1 MFENEDEWVSKTQMK
16 KQMNDLQALGMEL
29 TKLSTDTLKKIGL
42 DEDLYEAV
50 VTYKKITSNGALKR
64 QSQFIGRL
72 MRDTD
77 PAPIEAF
84 LAKLRGENTAHN
96 AFLQRV
102 EQARTRLLAD
112 DNALTQFMAD
122 FPHADAG
129 KLRTLIR
136 NTKKEQE
143 QNKPPK
149 NFRAL
154 FQEIKSVME
163 GGQCRT
169 GKNKYRGRLKTGFGF
184 CKSYR
189 LFSDDLFKFHIIL
202 LKYIVIFQTS
212 L

>member
-1 MFENEDEWVSKTQMK
+1 MFEQEDEWVSKTQMK

-29 TKLSTDTLKKIGL
+29 TKLSSDTLKKIGL
-42 DEDLYEAV
+42 DEELFEAIAA
-50 VTYKKITSNGALKR
+50 YKKITSNSALKR
-64 QSQFIGRL
+64 QAQFIGRL

-77 PAPIEAF
+77 PAPIEAY
-84 LAKLRGENTAHN
+84 LAKLRGDNEAHN

-112 DNALTQFMAD
+112 DGAITQFMAD
-122 FPHADAG
+122 FPQADAG

-154 FQEIKSVME
+154 FQEIKAVME
-163 GGQCRT
+163 AGQ
-169 GKNKYRGRLKTGFGF
+169 
-184 CKSYR
+184 
-189 LFSDDLFKFHIIL
+189 SDASEEGQDWEE
-202 LKYIVIFQTS
+202 
-212 L
+212 

>member
-1 MFENEDEWVSKTQMK
+1 MFEQEDEWVSKTQMK

-29 TKLSTDTLKKIGL
+29 TKLSSDTLKKIGL
-42 DEDLYEAV
+42 DEDLFEAIA
-50 VTYKKITSNGALKR
+50 TYKKITSNSALKR
-64 QSQFIGRL
+64 QAQFIGRL

-77 PAPIEAF
+77 PAPIEAY
-84 LAKLRGENTAHN
+84 LAKLRGDNAAHN

-112 DNALTQFMAD
+112 DGAITQFMAD
-122 FPHADAG
+122 FPQAEAG

-154 FQEIKSVME
+154 FQEIKAVME
-163 GGQCRT
+163 AGQ
-169 GKNKYRGRLKTGFGF
+169 
-184 CKSYR
+184 
-189 LFSDDLFKFHIIL
+189 SDASEEGQDWEE
-202 LKYIVIFQTS
+202 
-212 L
+212 

>member
-1 MFENEDEWVSKTQMK
+1 MFEQEDEWVSKTKMK

-29 TKLSTDTLKKIGL
+29 TKLSSDTLKKIGL
-42 DEDLYEAV
+42 DEELFEAIA
-50 VTYKKITSNGALKR
+50 TYKKITSNSALKR
-64 QSQFIGRL
+64 QAQFIGRL

-77 PAPIEAF
+77 PAPIEAY
-84 LAKLRGENTAHN
+84 LAKLRGDNAAHN

-112 DNALTQFMAD
+112 DGAITQFMAD
-122 FPHADAG
+122 FPQADAG

-154 FQEIKSVME
+154 FQEIKAVME
-163 GGQCRT
+163 AGQ
-169 GKNKYRGRLKTGFGF
+169 
-184 CKSYR
+184 
-189 LFSDDLFKFHIIL
+189 SDASEEGQDWEE
-202 LKYIVIFQTS
+202 
-212 L
+212 

>member
-1 MFENEDEWVSKTQMK
+1 MFEQEDEWVSKTQMK

-29 TKLSTDTLKKIGL
+29 TKLSSDTLKKIGL
-42 DEDLYEAV
+42 DEELFEAIA
-50 VTYKKITSNGALKR
+50 TYKKITSNSALKR
-64 QSQFIGRL
+64 QAQFIGRL

-77 PAPIEAF
+77 PAPIEAY
-84 LAKLRGENTAHN
+84 LAKLRGDNAAHN

-112 DNALTQFMAD
+112 DGAITQFMAD
-122 FPHADAG
+122 FPQADAG

-154 FQEIKSVME
+154 FQEIKTVME
-163 GGQCRT
+163 AGQ
-169 GKNKYRGRLKTGFGF
+169 
-184 CKSYR
+184 
-189 LFSDDLFKFHIIL
+189 SDASGEGQDWEE
-202 LKYIVIFQTS
+202 
-212 L
+212 

>member
-1 MFENEDEWVSKTQMK
+1 MFEQEDEWVSKTQMK

-29 TKLSTDTLKKIGL
+29 TKLSSDTLKKIGL
-42 DEDLYEAV
+42 DEELFEAI
-50 VTYKKITSNGALKR
+50 VTYKKITSNSALKR
-64 QSQFIGRL
+64 QAQFIGRL

-77 PAPIEAF
+77 PAPIEAY
-84 LAKLRGENTAHN
+84 LAKLRGDNAAHN

-112 DNALTQFMAD
+112 DGAITQFMAD
-122 FPHADAG
+122 FPQADAG

-154 FQEIKSVME
+154 FQEIKAVME
-163 GGQCRT
+163 ADQSDASEEGQDW
-169 GKNKYRGRLKTGFGF
+169 GE
-184 CKSYR
+184 
-189 LFSDDLFKFHIIL
+189 
-202 LKYIVIFQTS
+202 
-212 L
+212 

>member
-1 MFENEDEWVSKTQMK
+1 MFEQEDEWVSKTQMK

-29 TKLSTDTLKKIGL
+29 TKLSSDTLKKIGL
-42 DEDLYEAV
+42 DEELFEAIA
-50 VTYKKITSNGALKR
+50 TYKKITSNSALKR
-64 QSQFIGRL
+64 QAQFIGRL

-77 PAPIEAF
+77 PAPIEAY
-84 LAKLRGENTAHN
+84 LAKLRGDNAAHN

-112 DNALTQFMAD
+112 DGAITQFMAD
-122 FPHADAG
+122 FPQADAG

-154 FQEIKSVME
+154 FQEIKAVME
-163 GGQCRT
+163 AGQ
-169 GKNKYRGRLKTGFGF
+169 
-184 CKSYR
+184 
-189 LFSDDLFKFHIIL
+189 SDASEEGQ
-202 LKYIVIFQTS
+202 YWEE
-212 L
+212 

>member
-1 MFENEDEWVSKTQMK
+1 MFEQEDEWVSKTQMK

-29 TKLSTDTLKKIGL
+29 TKLSSDTLKKIGL
-42 DEDLYEAV
+42 DEELFEAI
-50 VTYKKITSNGALKR
+50 VTYKKITSNSALKR
-64 QSQFIGRL
+64 QAQFIGRL

-77 PAPIEAF
+77 PAPIEAY
-84 LAKLRGENTAHN
+84 LAKLRGDNAAHN

-112 DNALTQFMAD
+112 DGAITQFMAD
-122 FPHADAG
+122 FPQADAG

-154 FQEIKSVME
+154 FQEIKAVME
-163 GGQCRT
+163 AGQ
-169 GKNKYRGRLKTGFGF
+169 
-184 CKSYR
+184 
-189 LFSDDLFKFHIIL
+189 SDASEEG
-202 LKYIVIFQTS
+202 QNWEE
-212 L
+212 

>member
-1 MFENEDEWVSKTQMK
+1 MFEQEGEWVSKTQMK

-29 TKLSTDTLKKIGL
+29 TKLSSDTLKKIGL
-42 DEDLYEAV
+42 DEELFEAIAA
-50 VTYKKITSNGALKR
+50 YKKITSNSALKR
-64 QSQFIGRL
+64 QAQFIGRL

-77 PAPIEAF
+77 PAPIESF
-84 LAKLRGENTAHN
+84 LAKLRGDNTAHN

-112 DNALTQFMAD
+112 DGAITQFMAD
-122 FPHADAG
+122 FPQADAG

-154 FQEIKSVME
+154 FQEIKAVME
-163 GGQCRT
+163 AGQ
-169 GKNKYRGRLKTGFGF
+169 
-184 CKSYR
+184 
-189 LFSDDLFKFHIIL
+189 SDASEEGQDWEE
-202 LKYIVIFQTS
+202 
-212 L
+212 

>member
-1 MFENEDEWVSKTQMK
+1 MFEQEDEWVSKTQMK

-29 TKLSTDTLKKIGL
+29 TKLSSDTLKKIGL
-42 DEDLYEAV
+42 DEELFEAIAA
-50 VTYKKITSNGALKR
+50 YKKITSNSALKR
-64 QSQFIGRL
+64 QAQFIGRL

-77 PAPIEAF
+77 PAPIEAY
-84 LAKLRGENTAHN
+84 LAKLRGDNAAHN

-112 DNALTQFMAD
+112 DGAITQFMAD
-122 FPHADAG
+122 FPQADAG

-154 FQEIKSVME
+154 FQEIKAVME
-163 GGQCRT
+163 AGQ
-169 GKNKYRGRLKTGFGF
+169 
-184 CKSYR
+184 
-189 LFSDDLFKFHIIL
+189 SDASEEGQDWEE
-202 LKYIVIFQTS
+202 
-212 L
+212 

>member
-1 MFENEDEWVSKTQMK
+1 MFEQEDEWVSKTQMK

-29 TKLSTDTLKKIGL
+29 TKLSSDTLKKIGL
-42 DEDLYEAV
+42 DEELFEAI
-50 VTYKKITSNGALKR
+50 VTYKKITSNSALKR
-64 QSQFIGRL
+64 QAQFIGRL

-77 PAPIEAF
+77 PAPIEAY
-84 LAKLRGENTAHN
+84 LAKLRGDNTVHN

-112 DNALTQFMAD
+112 DGSITQFMAD
-122 FPHADAG
+122 FPQADAG

-154 FQEIKSVME
+154 FQEIKAVME
-163 GGQCRT
+163 AGQ
-169 GKNKYRGRLKTGFGF
+169 
-184 CKSYR
+184 
-189 LFSDDLFKFHIIL
+189 SDASEEGQDWGE
-202 LKYIVIFQTS
+202 
-212 L
+212 

>member
-1 MFENEDEWVSKTQMK
+1 MFEQEDEWVSKTQMK

-29 TKLSTDTLKKIGL
+29 TKLSSDTLKKIGL
-42 DEDLYEAV
+42 DEELFEAIAA
-50 VTYKKITSNGALKR
+50 YKKITSNSALKR
-64 QSQFIGRL
+64 QAQFIGRL

-77 PAPIEAF
+77 PAPIEVY
-84 LAKLRGENTAHN
+84 LAKLRGDNTAHN

-112 DNALTQFMAD
+112 DGAITQFMAD
-122 FPHADAG
+122 FPQADAG

-154 FQEIKSVME
+154 FQEIKAVME
-163 GGQCRT
+163 AGQ
-169 GKNKYRGRLKTGFGF
+169 
-184 CKSYR
+184 
-189 LFSDDLFKFHIIL
+189 SD
-202 LKYIVIFQTS
+202 VSEEGQNWEE
-212 L
+212 

>member
-1 MFENEDEWVSKTQMK
+1 MFEQEDEWVSKTQMK

-29 TKLSTDTLKKIGL
+29 TKLSSDTLKKIGL
-42 DEDLYEAV
+42 DEDLFEAIA
-50 VTYKKITSNGALKR
+50 TYKKITSNSALKR
-64 QSQFIGRL
+64 QAQFIGRL

-77 PAPIEAF
+77 PAPIEAY
-84 LAKLRGENTAHN
+84 LAKLRGDNAAHN

-112 DNALTQFMAD
+112 DGAITQFMAD
-122 FPHADAG
+122 FPQADAG

-154 FQEIKSVME
+154 FQKIKAVME
-163 GGQCRT
+163 AGQ
-169 GKNKYRGRLKTGFGF
+169 
-184 CKSYR
+184 
-189 LFSDDLFKFHIIL
+189 SDASEEGQDWEE
-202 LKYIVIFQTS
+202 
-212 L
+212 

>member
-1 MFENEDEWVSKTQMK
+1 MFEQEDEWVSKTQMK

-29 TKLSTDTLKKIGL
+29 TKLSSDTLKKIGL
-42 DEDLYEAV
+42 DEELFEAIA
-50 VTYKKITSNGALKR
+50 TYKKITSNSALKR
-64 QSQFIGRL
+64 QAQFIGRL

-77 PAPIEAF
+77 PAPIEAY
-84 LAKLRGENTAHN
+84 LAKLRGDNAAHN

-112 DNALTQFMAD
+112 DGAITQFMAD
-122 FPHADAG
+122 FPQADAG

-154 FQEIKSVME
+154 FQEIKAVME
-163 GGQCRT
+163 AGQSNASEE
-169 GKNKYRGRLKTGFGF
+169 GQ
-184 CKSYR
+184 
-189 LFSDDLFKFHIIL
+189 DWEE
-202 LKYIVIFQTS
+202 
-212 L
+212 

>member
-1 MFENEDEWVSKTQMK
+1 MFEQEDEWVSKTQMK

-29 TKLSTDTLKKIGL
+29 TKLSNDTLKKIGL
-42 DEDLYEAV
+42 DEELFEAIA
-50 VTYKKITSNGALKR
+50 TYKKITSNSALKR
-64 QSQFIGRL
+64 QAQFIGRL

-77 PAPIEAF
+77 PAPIEAY
-84 LAKLRGENTAHN
+84 LAKLRGDNAAHN

-112 DNALTQFMAD
+112 DGAITQFMAD
-122 FPHADAG
+122 FPQADAG

-154 FQEIKSVME
+154 FQEIKAVME
-163 GGQCRT
+163 AGQ
-169 GKNKYRGRLKTGFGF
+169 
-184 CKSYR
+184 
-189 LFSDDLFKFHIIL
+189 SDASGEGQDWEE
-202 LKYIVIFQTS
+202 
-212 L
+212 

>member
-1 MFENEDEWVSKTQMK
+1 MFEQEDEWVSKTQMK

-29 TKLSTDTLKKIGL
+29 TKLSSDTLKKIGL
-42 DEDLYEAV
+42 DEDLFEAIA
-50 VTYKKITSNGALKR
+50 TYKKITSNSALKR
-64 QSQFIGRL
+64 QAQFIGRL

-77 PAPIEAF
+77 PAPIEAY
-84 LAKLRGENTAHN
+84 LAKLRGDNAAHN

-112 DNALTQFMAD
+112 DGAITQFMAD
-122 FPHADAG
+122 FPQADAG

-154 FQEIKSVME
+154 FQEIKAVME
-163 GGQCRT
+163 ADQSDASEEGQDW
-169 GKNKYRGRLKTGFGF
+169 GE
-184 CKSYR
+184 
-189 LFSDDLFKFHIIL
+189 
-202 LKYIVIFQTS
+202 
-212 L
+212 

>member
-1 MFENEDEWVSKTQMK
+1 MFEQEDEWVSKTQMK

-29 TKLSTDTLKKIGL
+29 TKLSSDTLKKIGL
-42 DEDLYEAV
+42 DEELFEAIA
-50 VTYKKITSNGALKR
+50 TYKKITSNSALKR
-64 QSQFIGRL
+64 QAQFIGRL

-77 PAPIEAF
+77 PAPIEAY
-84 LAKLRGENTAHN
+84 LAKLRGDNTVHN

-112 DNALTQFMAD
+112 DGSITQFMAD
-122 FPHADAG
+122 FPQADAG

-154 FQEIKSVME
+154 FQEIKAVME
-163 GGQCRT
+163 TGQ
-169 GKNKYRGRLKTGFGF
+169 
-184 CKSYR
+184 
-189 LFSDDLFKFHIIL
+189 SDVSEEGQDWEE
-202 LKYIVIFQTS
+202 
-212 L
+212 

>member
-112 DNALTQFMAD
+112 GRQIAHLNPQHEKRAGTKQTAEKLPRPLPRNQIHHGRRSERFGRNAGL
-122 FPHADAG
+122 
-129 KLRTLIR
+129 
-136 NTKKEQE
+136 
-143 QNKPPK
+143 
-149 NFRAL
+149 
-154 FQEIKSVME
+154 
-163 GGQCRT
+163 
-169 GKNKYRGRLKTGFGF
+169 GRINIG
-184 CKSYR
+184 
-189 LFSDDLFKFHIIL
+189 
-202 LKYIVIFQTS
+202 VV
-212 L
+212 

>member
-1 MFENEDEWVSKTQMK
+1 MFEQEDEWVSKTQMK

-29 TKLSTDTLKKIGL
+29 TKLSSDTLKKIGL
-42 DEDLYEAV
+42 DEELFEAIA
-50 VTYKKITSNGALKR
+50 TYKKITSNSALKR
-64 QSQFIGRL
+64 QAQFIGRL

-77 PAPIEAF
+77 PAPIEAY
-84 LAKLRGENTAHN
+84 LAKLRGDNAAHN

-112 DNALTQFMAD
+112 DGAITQFMAD
-122 FPHADAG
+122 FPQADAG

-154 FQEIKSVME
+154 FQEIKAVME
-163 GGQCRT
+163 AGQS
-169 GKNKYRGRLKTGFGF
+169 GASEEGQ
-184 CKSYR
+184 
-189 LFSDDLFKFHIIL
+189 DWEE
-202 LKYIVIFQTS
+202 
-212 L
+212 

>member
-1 MFENEDEWVSKTQMK
+1 MFEQEDEWVSKTQMK

-29 TKLSTDTLKKIGL
+29 TKLSSDTLKKIGL
-42 DEDLYEAV
+42 DEDLFEAIA
-50 VTYKKITSNGALKR
+50 TYKKITSNSALKR
-64 QSQFIGRL
+64 QAQFIGRL

-77 PAPIEAF
+77 PAPIEAY
-84 LAKLRGENTAHN
+84 LAKLRGDNAAHN

-112 DNALTQFMAD
+112 DGAITQFMAN
-122 FPHADAG
+122 FPQADAG

-154 FQEIKSVME
+154 FQEIKAVME
-163 GGQCRT
+163 AGQ
-169 GKNKYRGRLKTGFGF
+169 
-184 CKSYR
+184 
-189 LFSDDLFKFHIIL
+189 SDASEEGQDWEE
-202 LKYIVIFQTS
+202 
-212 L
+212 

>member
-1 MFENEDEWVSKTQMK
+1 MFEQEDEWVSKTQMK

-29 TKLSTDTLKKIGL
+29 TKLSNDTLKKIGL
-42 DEDLYEAV
+42 DEELFEAIA
-50 VTYKKITSNGALKR
+50 TYKKITSNSALKR
-64 QSQFIGRL
+64 QAQFIGRL

-77 PAPIEAF
+77 PAPIEAY
-84 LAKLRGENTAHN
+84 LAKLRGDNAAHN

-112 DNALTQFMAD
+112 DGAITQFMAN
-122 FPHADAG
+122 FPQADAG

-154 FQEIKSVME
+154 FQEIKAVME
-163 GGQCRT
+163 AGQ
-169 GKNKYRGRLKTGFGF
+169 
-184 CKSYR
+184 
-189 LFSDDLFKFHIIL
+189 SDASEEGQDWEE
-202 LKYIVIFQTS
+202 
-212 L
+212 

>member
-1 MFENEDEWVSKTQMK
+1 MFEQEDEWVSKTQMK

-29 TKLSTDTLKKIGL
+29 TKLSNDTLKKIGL
-42 DEDLYEAV
+42 DEELFEAIA
-50 VTYKKITSNGALKR
+50 TYKKITSNSALKR
-64 QSQFIGRL
+64 QAQFIGRL

-77 PAPIEAF
+77 PAPIEAY
-84 LAKLRGENTAHN
+84 LAKLRGDNAAHN

-112 DNALTQFMAD
+112 DGAITQFMAD
-122 FPHADAG
+122 FPQADAG

-154 FQEIKSVME
+154 FQEIKAVME
-163 GGQCRT
+163 AGQSNASEE
-169 GKNKYRGRLKTGFGF
+169 GQ
-184 CKSYR
+184 
-189 LFSDDLFKFHIIL
+189 DWEE
-202 LKYIVIFQTS
+202 
-212 L
+212 